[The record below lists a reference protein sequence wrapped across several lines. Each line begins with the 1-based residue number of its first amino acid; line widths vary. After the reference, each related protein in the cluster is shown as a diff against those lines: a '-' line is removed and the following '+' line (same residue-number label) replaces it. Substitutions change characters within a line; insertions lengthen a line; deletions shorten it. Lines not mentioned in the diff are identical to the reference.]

1 MLYGNFYNS
10 PIGKILIVCDESSL
24 IGLWFDNRKYYK
36 NDINE
41 VIIFKN
47 NEIINEVSLFLDN
60 YFKGSSKQV
69 INFKLNPKG
78 TNFQKKVWNIL
89 LDINY
94 GEVKTYKETCEEYKK
109 RNNVDNMSY
118 RAIGSAISKN
128 PISIIIPCH
137 RVIGKN
143 NKLVG
148 YAGGVDRKKY
158 LLDLERKYK

>member
-1 MLYGNFYNS
+1 MLYGKFYNS
-10 PIGKILIVCDESSL
+10 PIGKILIVCDDVSL
-24 IGLWFDNRKYYK
+24 IGLWFENQKYYK
-36 NDINE
+36 SDINE
-41 VIIFKN
+41 EIIFKN
-47 NEIINEVSLFLDN
+47 NEIINDASLCLDN
-60 YFKGSSKQV
+60 YFNGSSKQV

-94 GEVKTYKETCEEYKK
+94 GEVKTYKEICEEYKK
-109 RNNVDNMSY
+109 RNNVDNMSH

-158 LLDLERKYK
+158 FLDLERKYK

>member
-1 MLYGNFYNS
+1 MLYGKFCNS

-24 IGLWFDNRKYYK
+24 IGLWFENQKYYK

-41 VIIFKN
+41 EMIFKN

-94 GEVKTYKETCEEYKK
+94 GETKTYKEICEEYKK
-109 RNNVDNMSY
+109 RNNADNMSY
-118 RAIGSAISKN
+118 RAIGSSISKN

-158 LLDLERKYK
+158 LIDLERKYK

>member
-1 MLYGNFYNS
+1 MLYGKFYSS
-10 PIGKILIVCDESSL
+10 PIGKILIVCDDVSL
-24 IGLWFDNRKYYK
+24 IGVWFENQKYYK

-41 VIIFKN
+41 EIIFKN

-78 TNFQKKVWNIL
+78 TTFQKKVWNIL
-89 LDINY
+89 LDINC
-94 GEVKTYKETCEEYKK
+94 GETKTYKEICEEYKK

-128 PISIIIPCH
+128 PILIIIPCH

-158 LLDLERKYK
+158 LIDLERKYK

>member
-1 MLYGNFYNS
+1 MLYGKFYNS
-10 PIGKILIVCDESSL
+10 PIGKILIVCDNVSL
-24 IGLWFDNRKYYK
+24 IGLWFENQKYYK
-36 NDINE
+36 KDINE
-41 VIIFKN
+41 EIIFKN

-69 INFKLNPKG
+69 IDFKLNPKG
-78 TNFQKKVWNIL
+78 TTFQKKVWNIL

-94 GEVKTYKETCEEYKK
+94 GEIKTYKEICEEYKK
-109 RNNVDNMSY
+109 RNNVNNMSY

-128 PISIIIPCH
+128 PIFIIIPCH

>member
-1 MLYGNFYNS
+1 MLYGKFYNS

-24 IGLWFDNRKYYK
+24 IGLWFDNQKYYK

-41 VIIFKN
+41 EIIFKN

-60 YFKGSSKQV
+60 YFKGCSKQV

-78 TNFQKKVWNIL
+78 TTFQKKVWDIL
-89 LDINY
+89 LDIKY
-94 GEVKTYKETCEEYKK
+94 GEIKTYKEICEEYKK

-128 PISIIIPCH
+128 PI
-137 RVIGKN
+137 
-143 NKLVG
+143 
-148 YAGGVDRKKY
+148 AGGVDRKKY